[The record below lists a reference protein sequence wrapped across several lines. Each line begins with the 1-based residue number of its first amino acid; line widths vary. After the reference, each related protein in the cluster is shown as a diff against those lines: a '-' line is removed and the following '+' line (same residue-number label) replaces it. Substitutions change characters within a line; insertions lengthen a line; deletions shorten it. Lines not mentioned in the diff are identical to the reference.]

1 MFRVMARRSSDRW
14 APRTRSDES
23 WCHAYIYVGYHARA
37 SGRPFGRL
45 ARGCRQNPA
54 ATVFGG
60 TRVGSVHTL
69 HHGIFDIEN
78 GLRTPNRMQDKAIWQ
93 QFFAVSR
100 FCDSGSVNNV
110 FRRYVLED
118 FRLVHARNRQN
129 VPRFL
134 LNDTVRYWRTMG
146 VDFAYS

>member
-1 MFRVMARRSSDRW
+1 
-14 APRTRSDES
+14 
-23 WCHAYIYVGYHARA
+23 
-37 SGRPFGRL
+37 
-45 ARGCRQNPA
+45 
-54 ATVFGG
+54 
-60 TRVGSVHTL
+60 
-69 HHGIFDIEN
+69 
-78 GLRTPNRMQDKAIWQ
+78 MQDKAIWQ